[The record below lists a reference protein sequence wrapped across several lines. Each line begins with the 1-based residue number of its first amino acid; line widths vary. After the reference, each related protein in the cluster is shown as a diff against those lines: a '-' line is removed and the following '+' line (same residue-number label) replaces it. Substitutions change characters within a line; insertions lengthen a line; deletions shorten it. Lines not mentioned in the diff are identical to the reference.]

1 MEFLFATTV
10 IGGLS
15 ARTAIAIDMTGWI
28 YEGVVNFVFVHCFL
42 VNLHADA
49 GEERDASRWA
59 DDAPSAGAE
68 RPPGAPDSP
77 KPPPVRIGVGL
88 HYGPVVLGD
97 IGNERRLEFAVLGD
111 TVNVASRL
119 EGLTRELEAGLVASG
134 ELVARVREEG
144 GPAGRLVSLGERSLR
159 GRAEPVEVFVPGAG

>member
-1 MEFLFATTV
+1 M
-10 IGGLS
+10 
-15 ARTAIAIDMTGWI
+15 
-28 YEGVVNFVFVHCFL
+28 
-42 VNLHADA
+42 
-49 GEERDASRWA
+49 
-59 DDAPSAGAE
+59 
-68 RPPGAPDSP
+68 
-77 KPPPVRIGVGL
+77 RIGIGL

-119 EGLTRELEAGLVASG
+119 EGLTREVGTDLVASG

-159 GRAEPVEVFVPGAG
+159 GRAEPVEVFVPGKG